1 MPRVNATEQ
10 PALQADLI
18 ADYIHANHPSW
29 SIDTL
34 LAHPT
39 DALAFGLSVAVA
51 LQKIRP
57 AEAAKI
63 ERLIGQLNEQHG
75 AAVSAIQSVCL
86 AAINLRKRGH
96 FNRRDE
102 V

>member
-1 MPRVNATEQ
+1 MPRTETDQ
-10 PALQADLI
+10 PAIQADLI
-18 ADYIHANHPSW
+18 ADYMHAHHPSW

-39 DALAFGLSVAVA
+39 DALAFGLQVAVE
-51 LQKIRP
+51 LQKIKP

-63 ERLIGQLNEQHG
+63 EKLIGTLNDSHG
-75 AAVSAIQSVCL
+75 HAVSAIQSVCL

-96 FNRRDE
+96 FNRRGE

>member
-1 MPRVNATEQ
+1 MPRTETDQ
-10 PALQADLI
+10 PAIQADLI
-18 ADYIHANHPSW
+18 AEYIHAHHPSW

-39 DALAFGLSVAVA
+39 DALAFGLCVTES
-51 LQKIRP
+51 LQKINP
-57 AEAAKI
+57 KEAAKI
-63 ERLIGQLNEQHG
+63 RRIIRELNDAHG
-75 AAVSAIQSVCL
+75 PAVSAIQSVCL